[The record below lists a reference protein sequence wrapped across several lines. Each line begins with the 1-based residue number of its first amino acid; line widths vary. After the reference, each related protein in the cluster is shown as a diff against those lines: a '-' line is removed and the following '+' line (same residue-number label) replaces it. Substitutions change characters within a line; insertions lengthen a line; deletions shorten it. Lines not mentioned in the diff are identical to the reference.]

1 MERLTLDRHF
11 VLGGQQASNAGALT
25 LRQRQR
31 RFGFAALAPALVVLL
46 AVLAYPIL
54 ASVWLSLNRVSLAEG
69 RFDQRLTGLANF
81 AALFSDRTFRAAF
94 TNSIVFVAVE
104 IVAVTLLSLAFASLL
119 NRRNSFTGF
128 ARTILV
134 IPWAIAPVAN
144 AVLWKWILN
153 ANYGVLNAIV
163 KGLGL
168 TDSYV
173 IWLGTP
179 RSAMAMLLLVD
190 IWKSVP
196 FITLLLLAGL
206 QKIPKSLY
214 RAARIDGAGGR
225 QLFWY
230 ITLPSLRTTIAT
242 AVVLQTVWSLRIF
255 DLIYVLTRGGPA
267 DGTVMLNYLSYRET
281 FNFLHIGYGAA
292 IADVLFFL
300 TLALAILYI
309 RLLKPKGAGR
319 SPA

>member
-1 MERLTLDRHF
+1 MGRLTFNSSL
-11 VLGGQQASNAGALT
+11 VLGKRKNARAGALT

-31 RFGFAALAPALVVLL
+31 RFGFVVLAPALAVLL

-54 ASVWLSLNRVSLAEG
+54 TSVCLSFKRVSLAGG
-69 RFDQRLTGLANF
+69 RFDQRFVGVDNF
-81 AALFSDRTFRAAF
+81 VALISDRTFKAAF
-94 TNSIVFVAVE
+94 ANSVVFVAVE
-104 IVAVTLLSLAFASLL
+104 IVTVTVLALAFATLL
-119 NRRNSFTGF
+119 NRPSGLTGI

-134 IPWAIAPVAN
+134 VPWAIAPVAN

-163 KGLGL
+163 KGLHL
-168 TDSYV
+168 SDSYV

-179 RSAMAMLLLVD
+179 RSAMAMMLLVD

-206 QKIPKSLY
+206 QKIPRSLY
-214 RAARIDGAGGR
+214 RAARIDGAGSW
-225 QLFWY
+225 QLFWH

-267 DGTVMLNYLSYRET
+267 DGTIMLNYLSYRET

-292 IADVLFFL
+292 IADVLFLF
-300 TLALAILYI
+300 TLVLATIYI

-319 SPA
+319 GPA